1 MLPDD
6 ETTSVTVHI
15 LSFSIPKIYPIT
27 DTRLSGLSHAEQV
40 KQLID
45 GGAELIQLREKVAEP
60 REFYRDSLQAVTIA
74 HASGV
79 KVIINDRVDI
89 ALAVGAD
96 GVHLG
101 QEDIPPD
108 AARELLGESAIIGF
122 STHSE
127 RQAIASAGFP
137 VDYIAIGPVFATT
150 TKQNPDALVGVEG
163 VKSVVAVAGD
173 MPIVAIGGITL
184 ENAEDV
190 VGAGVVAIAVI
201 SGLFASTAPIS
212 KLMQAFIDRVADKT
226 L

>member
-1 MLPDD
+1 M
-6 ETTSVTVHI
+6 
-15 LSFSIPKIYPIT
+15 
-27 DTRLSGLSHAEQV
+27 
-40 KQLID
+40 
-45 GGAELIQLREKVAEP
+45 
-60 REFYRDSLQAVTIA
+60 
-74 HASGV
+74 